1 MSLAPVA
8 GLAPNAFAKTS
19 GESGGGLFRWFRVPS
34 VGQIAVIEF
43 DGAIYDSRY
52 YNRLIHKY
60 NSNPFIKVLVLRID
74 SPGGEVGPVQ
84 EIVGELKKF
93 RDSGRPVVASLAGVA
108 ASGGYYLAAA
118 TDRIVSN
125 PGTLTGS
132 IGVIMEFPD
141 AENLLKKIG
150 VKFVVVKSGRFKDTG
165 SFARAMTEEELA
177 QLRRTVDDVYDQFV
191 DEVWEG
197 RREAIKEAVARERGV
212 PVSKVPAREA
222 RQFLRDIADGRVMSG
237 REAREAGLVDEMGG
251 FDDAL
256 DTAMR
261 LGGLHGRPIIVS
273 EKRRRE
279 AGWADLLGSWFL
291 GSEPQVSRLA
301 RNRVSLQYMLH

>member
-1 MSLAPVA
+1 M
-8 GLAPNAFAKTS
+8 
-19 GESGGGLFRWFRVPS
+19 
-34 VGQIAVIEF
+34 GQVAVIEF

-52 YNRLIHKY
+52 YIRLIHKY
-60 NSNPFIKVLVLRID
+60 GSNPFVKALVLRID

-84 EIVGELKKF
+84 EIVGELRKF
-93 RDSGRPVVASLAGVA
+93 RDSGKPVVSSLAGVA
-108 ASGGYYLAAA
+108 ASGGYYLASAS
-118 TDRIVSN
+118 DRIVSN

-132 IGVIMEFPD
+132 IGVLMEFPD

-165 SFARAMTEEELA
+165 SFARSMTEEELA
-177 QLRRTVDDVYDQFV
+177 QLRRTVNDVYEQFL

-197 RREAIKEAVARERGV
+197 RREPIKEAVARLRGV

-237 REAREAGLVDEMGG
+237 REAREAGLVDELGG
-251 FDDAL
+251 FDDAIE
-256 DTAMR
+256 TAMR
-261 LGGLHGRPIIVS
+261 VAGLHGRPIIVS
-273 EKRRRE
+273 ERRRKE
-279 AGWADLLGSWFL
+279 PGWADLLGSWFL
-291 GSEPQVSRLA
+291 GSEPQASRLA